1 MRWVTVDRFDKNA
14 LISCAI
20 LVILIVTF
28 SYIATNLLGQ
38 RDLPGTDGVVEDQAA
53 TSGTKT
59 PTHVISLDETGE
71 YVGFTILS
79 LVGGFAVGYC
89 SVDAFYER
97 GKADG

>member
-1 MRWVTVDRFDKNA
+1 MDRFDKNA

-20 LVILIVTF
+20 IATLIVTF

-38 RDLPGTDGVVEDQAA
+38 RDVQGTDRAVENQASA
-53 TSGTKT
+53 AGAKT
-59 PTHVISLDETGE
+59 PKQLVSLDETGE
-71 YVGFTILS
+71 YVAFTILS
-79 LVGGFAVGYC
+79 LAGGFAVGYC